1 MRSRQ
6 STPPKQ
12 WLNPPHG
19 LGIRLR
25 RSRYTC
31 AILITKASVLGSL
44 KRSLVLLLLV
54 SLPLQAQAA
63 AWMACHA
70 SFQSVGSGKA
80 LEQSVHHH
88 SEAHTADGHSAH
100 VAIASD
106 ATASDATASDA
117 ITAGFTATGFTA
129 TGSAASQASGCALCA
144 ASCFMAHGLPA
155 AVQHTFT
162 QAEFR
167 TLIPGPQLHF
177 ASVVL
182 EGLLRPPRS

>member
-1 MRSRQ
+1 MRSSQ
-6 STPPKQ
+6 SVPPKQ
-12 WLNPPHG
+12 WLNPPNG

-25 RSRYTC
+25 RLRYTSC
-31 AILITKASVLGSL
+31 IVLTKISVLRSL

-70 SFQSVGSGKA
+70 SFESVSSVK
-80 LEQSVHHH
+80 LEQAVHHH
-88 SEAHTADGHSAH
+88 SEADPATDHSAH
-100 VAIASD
+100 A

-117 ITAGFTATGFTA
+117 TTA
-129 TGSAASQASGCALCA
+129 TGSAAAQASGCALCA

-155 AVQHTFT
+155 AAQHTFT

>member
-1 MRSRQ
+1 MRSSQ
-6 STPPKQ
+6 SVPPKQ
-12 WLNPPHG
+12 WLNPPNG

-25 RSRYTC
+25 RLRYTSS
-31 AILITKASVLGSL
+31 IVLTKISVLRSL

-70 SFQSVGSGKA
+70 SFESVSSVK
-80 LEQSVHHH
+80 LEQAAHHH
-88 SEAHTADGHSAH
+88 SEADPATDHSAH
-100 VAIASD
+100 A

-117 ITAGFTATGFTA
+117 TTA
-129 TGSAASQASGCALCA
+129 TGSAAAQASGCALCA

-155 AVQHTFT
+155 AAQHTFT

>member
-1 MRSRQ
+1 MRSSQ
-6 STPPKQ
+6 SVPPKQ
-12 WLNPPHG
+12 WLNPPNG

-25 RSRYTC
+25 RLRYTSC
-31 AILITKASVLGSL
+31 IVIPKISVLRSL

-70 SFQSVGSGKA
+70 SFESVSSVK
-80 LEQSVHHH
+80 LEQAVHHH
-88 SEAHTADGHSAH
+88 SEADPATDHSAH
-100 VAIASD
+100 A

-117 ITAGFTATGFTA
+117 TTA
-129 TGSAASQASGCALCA
+129 TGSAAAQASGCALCA

-155 AVQHTFT
+155 AAQHTFT

>member
-1 MRSRQ
+1 MRSSQ
-6 STPPKQ
+6 SVPPKQ
-12 WLNPPHG
+12 WLNPPNG

-25 RSRYTC
+25 RLRYTSG
-31 AILITKASVLGSL
+31 IVLSKISVLRSL

-70 SFQSVGSGKA
+70 SFESVSSVK
-80 LEQSVHHH
+80 LEQATHHH
-88 SEAHTADGHSAH
+88 SEAGPATDHSAH
-100 VAIASD
+100 A
-106 ATASDATASDA
+106 ATASDAT
-117 ITAGFTATGFTA
+117 TA
-129 TGSAASQASGCALCA
+129 TGSAAAQASGCALCA

-155 AVQHTFT
+155 AAQHTFT

>member
-1 MRSRQ
+1 MRSSQ
-6 STPPKQ
+6 SVPPKQ
-12 WLNPPHG
+12 WLNPPNG

-25 RSRYTC
+25 RLRYTSG
-31 AILITKASVLGSL
+31 IVLTKISVLRSL

-70 SFQSVGSGKA
+70 SFESVSSVK
-80 LEQSVHHH
+80 LEQAVHHH
-88 SEAHTADGHSAH
+88 SEADHATDHSAH
-100 VAIASD
+100 A

-117 ITAGFTATGFTA
+117 TTA
-129 TGSAASQASGCALCA
+129 TGSAAAQASGCALCA

-155 AVQHTFT
+155 AAQHTFT

>member
-1 MRSRQ
+1 MRSSQ
-6 STPPKQ
+6 SVPPKQ
-12 WLNPPHG
+12 WLNPPPG
-19 LGIRLR
+19 PGIRLR
-25 RSRYTC
+25 RLRYTSG
-31 AILITKASVLGSL
+31 IVLTKISVLRSL

-70 SFQSVGSGKA
+70 SFESVSSVK
-80 LEQSVHHH
+80 LEQAAHHH
-88 SEAHTADGHSAH
+88 SEAGPATDHSAH
-100 VAIASD
+100 A

-117 ITAGFTATGFTA
+117 TTA
-129 TGSAASQASGCALCA
+129 TGSAAAQASGCALCA

-155 AVQHTFT
+155 AAQHTFT

>member
-1 MRSRQ
+1 MRSSQ
-6 STPPKQ
+6 SVPPKQ
-12 WLNPPHG
+12 WLNPPNG

-25 RSRYTC
+25 RLRYTSG
-31 AILITKASVLGSL
+31 IVLSKISVLRSL

-70 SFQSVGSGKA
+70 SFESVSSVK
-80 LEQSVHHH
+80 LEQAVHHH
-88 SEAHTADGHSAH
+88 SEADPATDHSAH
-100 VAIASD
+100 A

-117 ITAGFTATGFTA
+117 TTA
-129 TGSAASQASGCALCA
+129 TGSAAAQASGCALCA

-155 AVQHTFT
+155 AAQHTFT

>member
-106 ATASDATASDA
+106 ATASDA
-117 ITAGFTATGFTA
+117 ITAGFTA

>member
-1 MRSRQ
+1 MRSSQ
-6 STPPKQ
+6 SVPPKQ
-12 WLNPPHG
+12 WLNPPNG

-25 RSRYTC
+25 RLRYTSG
-31 AILITKASVLGSL
+31 IVLTKISVLRSL

-70 SFQSVGSGKA
+70 SFESVSSVK
-80 LEQSVHHH
+80 LEQAVHHH
-88 SEAHTADGHSAH
+88 SEAGPATDHSAH
-100 VAIASD
+100 A
-106 ATASDATASDA
+106 ATASDAT
-117 ITAGFTATGFTA
+117 TA
-129 TGSAASQASGCALCA
+129 TGSAAAQASGCALCA

-155 AVQHTFT
+155 AAQHTFT

>member
-1 MRSRQ
+1 MRSSQ
-6 STPPKQ
+6 SAPPKQ
-12 WLNPPHG
+12 WLNPPHD

-25 RSRYTC
+25 RSRYTSDT
-31 AILITKASVLGSL
+31 LLLKTSVLGSL

-54 SLPLQAQAA
+54 SLPLQAQAT

-80 LEQSVHHH
+80 LEQAVHHH

-100 VAIASD
+100 AAN
-106 ATASDATASDA
+106 TSDATASDA
-117 ITAGFTATGFTA
+117 ISVGFAA
-129 TGSAASQASGCALCA
+129 TGSAAAQATGCALCA

-155 AVQHTFT
+155 AAQHPFT

>member
-1 MRSRQ
+1 MRSSQ
-6 STPPKQ
+6 SVPPKQ
-12 WLNPPHG
+12 WLNPPPG
-19 LGIRLR
+19 PGIRLR
-25 RSRYTC
+25 RLRYTSC
-31 AILITKASVLGSL
+31 IVIPKISVLRSL

-70 SFQSVGSGKA
+70 SFESVSSVK
-80 LEQSVHHH
+80 LEQAAHHH
-88 SEAHTADGHSAH
+88 SEAGPATDHSAH
-100 VAIASD
+100 A
-106 ATASDATASDA
+106 ATASDAT
-117 ITAGFTATGFTA
+117 TA
-129 TGSAASQASGCALCA
+129 TGSAAAQASGCALCA

-155 AVQHTFT
+155 AAQHTFT

>member
-1 MRSRQ
+1 MRSSQ
-6 STPPKQ
+6 YVPPKQ
-12 WLNPPHG
+12 WLNPPNG

-25 RSRYTC
+25 RLRYTSG
-31 AILITKASVLGSL
+31 IVLTKISVLRSL

-70 SFQSVGSGKA
+70 SFESVSSVK
-80 LEQSVHHH
+80 LEQAVHHH
-88 SEAHTADGHSAH
+88 SEADPATDHSAH
-100 VAIASD
+100 A

-117 ITAGFTATGFTA
+117 TTA
-129 TGSAASQASGCALCA
+129 TGSAAAQASGCALCA

-155 AVQHTFT
+155 AAQHTFT

>member
-1 MRSRQ
+1 MRSSQ
-6 STPPKQ
+6 SVPPKQ
-12 WLNPPHG
+12 WLNPPNG

-25 RSRYTC
+25 RLRYTSG
-31 AILITKASVLGSL
+31 IVLTKISVLRSL

-70 SFQSVGSGKA
+70 SFESVSSVK
-80 LEQSVHHH
+80 LEQAAHHH
-88 SEAHTADGHSAH
+88 SEAGPATDHSAH
-100 VAIASD
+100 A

-117 ITAGFTATGFTA
+117 TTA
-129 TGSAASQASGCALCA
+129 TGSAAAQASGCALCA

-155 AVQHTFT
+155 AAQHTFT

>member
-1 MRSRQ
+1 MRSSQ
-6 STPPKQ
+6 SVPPKQ
-12 WLNPPHG
+12 WLNPPNG

-25 RSRYTC
+25 RLRYTSC
-31 AILITKASVLGSL
+31 IVLSKISVLRSL

-70 SFQSVGSGKA
+70 SFESVSSVK
-80 LEQSVHHH
+80 LEQAVHHH
-88 SEAHTADGHSAH
+88 SEADPATDHSAH
-100 VAIASD
+100 A

-117 ITAGFTATGFTA
+117 TTA
-129 TGSAASQASGCALCA
+129 TGSAAAQASGCALCA

-155 AVQHTFT
+155 AAQHTFT

>member
-1 MRSRQ
+1 MRSSQ
-6 STPPKQ
+6 SVPPKQ
-12 WLNPPHG
+12 WLNPPNG

-25 RSRYTC
+25 RLRYTSG
-31 AILITKASVLGSL
+31 IVLSKISVLRSL

-70 SFQSVGSGKA
+70 SFESVSSVK
-80 LEQSVHHH
+80 LEQAAHHH
-88 SEAHTADGHSAH
+88 SEADPATDHSAH
-100 VAIASD
+100 A

-117 ITAGFTATGFTA
+117 TTA
-129 TGSAASQASGCALCA
+129 TGSAAAQASGCALCA

-155 AVQHTFT
+155 AAQHTFT

>member
-1 MRSRQ
+1 MRSSQ
-6 STPPKQ
+6 SVPPKQ
-12 WLNPPHG
+12 WLNPPNG

-25 RSRYTC
+25 RLRYTSG
-31 AILITKASVLGSL
+31 IMLTKISVLRSL

-70 SFQSVGSGKA
+70 SFESVSSVK
-80 LEQSVHHH
+80 LEQAVHHH
-88 SEAHTADGHSAH
+88 SEADPATDHSAH
-100 VAIASD
+100 A

-117 ITAGFTATGFTA
+117 TTA
-129 TGSAASQASGCALCA
+129 TGSAAAQASGCALCA

-155 AVQHTFT
+155 AAQHTFT

>member
-1 MRSRQ
+1 MRSSQ
-6 STPPKQ
+6 SVPPKQ
-12 WLNPPHG
+12 WLNPPNG

-25 RSRYTC
+25 RLRYTSC
-31 AILITKASVLGSL
+31 IVLTKISVLRSL

-70 SFQSVGSGKA
+70 SFESVSSVK
-80 LEQSVHHH
+80 LEQAVHHH
-88 SEAHTADGHSAH
+88 SEADPATDHSAH
-100 VAIASD
+100 A

-117 ITAGFTATGFTA
+117 TTAA
-129 TGSAASQASGCALCA
+129 GSAAAQASGCALCA

-155 AVQHTFT
+155 AAQHTFT

>member
-1 MRSRQ
+1 MRSSQ
-6 STPPKQ
+6 SVPPKQ
-12 WLNPPHG
+12 WLNPPNG

-25 RSRYTC
+25 RLRYTSG
-31 AILITKASVLGSL
+31 IVLTKISVLRSL

-70 SFQSVGSGKA
+70 SFESVSSVK
-80 LEQSVHHH
+80 LEQAVHHH
-88 SEAHTADGHSAH
+88 SEADPATDHSAH
-100 VAIASD
+100 A

-117 ITAGFTATGFTA
+117 TTA
-129 TGSAASQASGCALCA
+129 TGSAAAQASGCALCA

-155 AVQHTFT
+155 AAQHTFT

>member
-1 MRSRQ
+1 MRSSQ
-6 STPPKQ
+6 SVPPKQ
-12 WLNPPHG
+12 WLNPPNG

-25 RSRYTC
+25 RLRYTSC
-31 AILITKASVLGSL
+31 IVLTKISVLRSL

-70 SFQSVGSGKA
+70 SFESVSSVK
-80 LEQSVHHH
+80 LEQAVHHH
-88 SEAHTADGHSAH
+88 SEADPATDHSAH
-100 VAIASD
+100 A
-106 ATASDATASDA
+106 ATASDAT
-117 ITAGFTATGFTA
+117 TA
-129 TGSAASQASGCALCA
+129 TGSAAAQASGCALCA

-155 AVQHTFT
+155 AAQHTFT

>member
-1 MRSRQ
+1 M
-6 STPPKQ
+6 
-12 WLNPPHG
+12 
-19 LGIRLR
+19 LR
-25 RSRYTC
+25 
-31 AILITKASVLGSL
+31 SL

-70 SFQSVGSGKA
+70 SFESVSSVK
-80 LEQSVHHH
+80 LEQAVHHH
-88 SEAHTADGHSAH
+88 SEAGPATDHSAH
-100 VAIASD
+100 A

-117 ITAGFTATGFTA
+117 TTA
-129 TGSAASQASGCALCA
+129 TGSAAAQASGCALCA

-155 AVQHTFT
+155 AAQHTFT

>member
-1 MRSRQ
+1 MRSSQ
-6 STPPKQ
+6 SVPPKQ
-12 WLNPPHG
+12 WLNPPNG

-25 RSRYTC
+25 RLRYTSG
-31 AILITKASVLGSL
+31 IVLTKISVLRSL

-70 SFQSVGSGKA
+70 SFESVSSVK
-80 LEQSVHHH
+80 LEQAVHHH
-88 SEAHTADGHSAH
+88 SEAGPATDHSAH
-100 VAIASD
+100 A

-117 ITAGFTATGFTA
+117 TTA
-129 TGSAASQASGCALCA
+129 TGSAAAQASGCALCA

-155 AVQHTFT
+155 AAQHTFT

>member
-1 MRSRQ
+1 MRSSQ
-6 STPPKQ
+6 SVPPKQ
-12 WLNPPHG
+12 WLNPPNG

-25 RSRYTC
+25 RLRYTSG
-31 AILITKASVLGSL
+31 IVLTKISVLRSL

-70 SFQSVGSGKA
+70 SFESVSSVK
-80 LEQSVHHH
+80 LEQAAHHH
-88 SEAHTADGHSAH
+88 SEADPATDHSAH
-100 VAIASD
+100 A
-106 ATASDATASDA
+106 ATASDAT
-117 ITAGFTATGFTA
+117 TA
-129 TGSAASQASGCALCA
+129 TGSAAAQASGCALCA

-155 AVQHTFT
+155 AAQHTFT